1 MSCCPLKVDLWYVDV
16 ESLLCL
22 FRIFAIVVLGSPMFF
37 LLLLCLVLFF
47 QRPSFFSI
55 TLHSIISIA
64 EWSVDYSYPSIAL
77 ILVPSGLT
85 APPIIPQALL
95 GSDFIEGNELP
106 WPPLDVNDRRVP
118 SLDCYFFIPVLVSP
132 MVFIEDYLAIPRSK
146 IILFIFQS

>member
-1 MSCCPLKVDLWYVDV
+1 MSVPRPLLCCPWHSHV
-16 ESLLCL
+16 LLTSCL
-22 FRIFAIVVLGSPMFF
+22 FCFVLLKAFVLYYNPPF
-37 LLLLCLVLFF
+37 L
-47 QRPSFFSI
+47 
-55 TLHSIISIA
+55 ISILK
-64 EWSVDYSYPSIAL
+64 WSVDYSYPSIAL

-95 GSDFIEGNELP
+95 ESDFIEGNELP

-118 SLDCYFFIPVLVSP
+118 SLDCYSFIPVLVSP